1 MISILLNGIGGQM
14 GHVIYRC
21 ALEAPETFSVLA
33 GSDAYATASDFDCP
47 VYKTIDDVFEKVDVI
62 IDFSVAAA
70 LPQSV
75 KYALEHKTPLLVGT
89 TGLTENDH
97 ALLDEASRTI
107 PVFQSGNMSLGINLL
122 MKLARD
128 AAVALGSSFDT
139 EIIEAHHRRKLDSP
153 SGTAEML
160 ANVLAHIKDGETNFV
175 YGRHVRDTR
184 RTASEIGIHSVRGGT
199 VVGEHEVLF
208 LGPDE
213 TVTIKHSAG
222 SKRIFA
228 AGALRAA
235 AFLVT
240 QKPGRYNMQDVFDAQ
255 EQAHEG

>member
-21 ALEAPETFSVLA
+21 ALEAPDAFSVLA
-33 GSDAYATASDFDCP
+33 GSDAYANAADFDCP
-47 VYKTIDDVFEKVDVI
+47 VYARIGDVFEKADVI
-62 IDFSVAAA
+62 IDFSAAAA
-70 LPQSV
+70 LPEVVS
-75 KYALEHKTPLLVGT
+75 YAVTHKTPLLVGT
-89 TGLTENDH
+89 TGLTEDDH
-97 ALLDEASRTI
+97 ALLDRASETI
-107 PVFQSGNMSLGINLL
+107 PVFQSGNLSLGINLL

-128 AAVALGSSFDT
+128 AAIALGSSFDT
-139 EIIEAHHRRKLDSP
+139 EIIETHHRRKLDSP

-160 ANVLAHIKDGETNFV
+160 ANVLAHVRDGETDFV

-184 RTASEIGIHSVRGGT
+184 RSANEIGIHSVRGGT

-213 TVTIKHSAG
+213 TVTISHTAG

-240 QKPGRYNMQDVFDAQ
+240 QAPGRYNMQDVFDAQ